1 MKNRNNERLVALLL
15 ALGFTVGGLSLLSG
29 CTVTNGNEVSIIV
42 EDNENLPDY
51 IKHYKNVSKEFAQG
65 IDFLNQTIMES
76 GNEIK
81 FFENQNKIV
90 YWRSVN
96 EDAFVISGVEKCVSS
111 DERTITFTK
120 IDDPN
125 GSYQFDLNSMEVV
138 RSSIIDDVFLVPEDA
153 KKIEY
158 GVSSDG
164 KYVEIYEVNGNM
176 YMRDKFEEEDK
187 ESYYLATKVNVIDN
201 YEIYGVR
208 KRIEESKDEV
218 DYLGYQYLLVDNN
231 KNRVIYKDNLDDSLE
246 SKDNPVSIIGISNNA
261 ITVGRQMGSDEYT
274 DVEIFYVGPYV
285 IRNWQNNCYIE
296 PEEEVCEYGKY
307 ISGSGGEN
315 LFGEEFPKNVNLY
328 LTCIPDIYMVKY
340 PNDDFA
346 VFYPSGDVRGA
357 LVLLLCGTQPPTVR
371 EMVDANSTKNDRWLV
386 IDYIFMGEPTK
397 MYYQLSIHKVYD
409 AGLLP
414 PDVNLVPT
422 GKEYTP
428 NVEPGLSARNNNNCN
443 SNAAY
448 SMSWGMQYDKTGNA
462 VYGTSWDFQDETVR
476 HKKR

>member
-1 MKNRNNERLVALLL
+1 MRNKERLAASLL
-15 ALGFTVGGLSLLSG
+15 ALVLTFGVLTPAMCG
-29 CTVTNGNEVSIIV
+29 CTKLGMSAVSLADDAA
-42 EDNENLPDY
+42 ELPDY
-51 IKHYKNVSKEFAQG
+51 IRHYINVSRKAAEGEEFFHQA
-65 IDFLNQTIMES
+65 IADS
-76 GNEIK
+76 GSEVK
-81 FFENQNKIV
+81 FFAGQNKIV
-90 YWRSVN
+90 YWRSN
-96 EDAFVISGVEKCVSS
+96 EEDAFVISGVEKCVSS
-111 DERTITFTK
+111 DERTITFTR

-138 RSSIIDDVFLVPEDA
+138 RSSIIDDIFLVPEDA

-218 DYLGYQYLLVDNN
+218 DYLGYQYLLVNNN

-246 SKDNPVSIIGISNNA
+246 SKDNPVSIIGVSNDA
-261 ITVGRQMGSDEYT
+261 ITVGRQIGPEEYT
-274 DVEIFYVGPYV
+274 DVEVFYVGPYF

-296 PEEEVCEYGKY
+296 PEKCLLKYGKF

-315 LFGEEFPKNVNLY
+315 LFGDYFPKNVNLY
-328 LTCIPDIYMVKY
+328 LTDIPDVYMVKY

-371 EMVDANSTKNDRWLV
+371 EMVDANSTKNDRWLG

-397 MYYQLSIHKVYD
+397 MYYKLAIHKVYD

-428 NVEPGLSARNNNNCN
+428 DDN
-443 SNAAY
+443 
-448 SMSWGMQYDKTGNA
+448 
-462 VYGTSWDFQDETVR
+462 
-476 HKKR
+476 